1 MTSSPPETR
10 RISDAEV
17 RANLVEALRCAVPLH
32 MAAIRTWPAARRRA
46 YLPPGWAEAVGFGD
60 AILFGGSWKRAVR
73 VFDAY
78 ARGLAVLA
86 YEPGGVSLFG
96 AHWCASPHD
105 GCPHARPS
113 RPQVDIAAA
122 AAEFRRLTAAYETL
136 IDVKAAPGI
145 PPAGIGDTYS

>member
-1 MTSSPPETR
+1 MVTSFPPGTG
-10 RISDAEV
+10 RIGDAEV

-32 MAAIRTWPAARRRA
+32 MAAIRTWPAERRRA

-60 AILFGGSWKRAVR
+60 AILFGGPPKRVVR

-86 YEPGGVSLFG
+86 FTPGGVCLFG

-113 RPQVDIAAA
+113 RPQVDITVA

-136 IDVKAAPGI
+136 IDVEGQA
-145 PPAGIGDTYS
+145 T